1 MSGPKHWVSS
11 KIHRKTLSRSNLST
25 NLSSSPLDDRTI
37 ITPPMTIVDIWSGS
51 TTPPTQRGESI
62 MGEPPTE
69 YSNSSLDSGST
80 WLTQSPSTT
89 PPKKTW
95 ERNYKSFLKKTG
107 KQSKTLVAPSVHRS
121 NRLIPHTSS
130 PGVLSNLLPMGHH
143 SQHSTVDDFG
153 ANLVEGFEEHSQH
166 SITRNRLGSA
176 PSIYQLTITS
186 DDSSRHSQ
194 QQLSAPHSPAKSKD
208 SSLRGGVFF
217 KRLQHNRTKSV
228 GTLDVTMRK
237 GVDRKNSPTTTPLGS
252 AASTPNQKRVPL
264 CDPSIHEG
272 IDGAADLEKLLVPAP
287 ISSCSLPGAQTQ
299 NSPFLGQDTNCK
311 NDDNLDHARHHGVG
325 PPPKLIPPSFSRVQS
340 MTMCSTPV
348 IPEGKP
354 PAALNSDEDGLMRER
369 KKVFTDFHNTGVDSS
384 SAYLGDESSLHRNSV
399 FLSSMAYPV
408 GSAGVKGRLQTFV
421 SLITCDCNVIHPAIV
436 QSLSSTL
443 FSQAIH
449 GRPTLDPTASMSKK
463 QASVP
468 PLAWAQFQK

>member
-11 KIHRKTLSRSNLST
+11 KIHRKTSSRSNLST
-25 NLSSSPLDDRTI
+25 NLSDSPLDDRMI
-37 ITPPMTIVDIWSGS
+37 STPPMAIVDIWSGS
-51 TTPPTQRGESI
+51 STPPTQRGESM

-69 YSNSSLDSGST
+69 YSNSSGDSGST

-107 KQSKTLVAPSVHRS
+107 KHSKTLVAPPVHRI

-130 PGVLSNLLPMGHH
+130 PAVLSNLLPIGHH
-143 SQHSTVDDFG
+143 SQHSTADDLG

-166 SITRNRLGSA
+166 NITRNRFGSA
-176 PSIYQLTITS
+176 PSINHLTIAS
-186 DDSSRHSQ
+186 DDSRRDSQ
-194 QQLSAPHSPAKSKD
+194 QQFSAPHSPAKSKD

-228 GTLDVTMRK
+228 GTLDATLRK
-237 GVDRKNSPTTTPLGS
+237 GVDRKNSPTTTPPGS

-264 CDPSIHEG
+264 CDPSIHQG
-272 IDGAADLEKLLVPAP
+272 IDGAADLEKLLVPLP
-287 ISSCSLPGAQTQ
+287 ISSCSLPGPQTQ
-299 NSPFLGQDTNCK
+299 

-340 MTMCSTPV
+340 MTVCSTPV
-348 IPEGKP
+348 IPEDKP
-354 PAALNSDEDGLMRER
+354 PAALKCDEEGLMRER
-369 KKVFTDFHNTGVDSS
+369 KKAFTDFHNTGVDSS

-408 GSAGVKGRLQTFV
+408 GSAGVKG
-421 SLITCDCNVIHPAIV
+421 
-436 QSLSSTL
+436 TL
-443 FSQAIH
+443 
-449 GRPTLDPTASMSKK
+449 
-463 QASVP
+463 
-468 PLAWAQFQK
+468 